1 MVAGSRNHL
10 YRTGRPLIEG
20 RPFLFA
26 FHAHPDHV
34 GDLADDLD
42 LKSSLRGRY
51 DDPFEEAAQD
61 PDRFIP
67 NLRIA

>member
-1 MVAGSRNHL
+1 
-10 YRTGRPLIEG
+10 
-20 RPFLFA
+20 
-26 FHAHPDHV
+26 V

-51 DDPFEEAAQD
+51 DDPFEEAAQA